1 MPFFDTYFGPLKGEH
16 QYWVGVL
23 LLARGILLTVFAI
36 TPSNATKVD
45 LLSISIVSAVLLV
58 YLVIL
63 PHMKQ
68 QKSVA
73 NTLGELLSNI
83 FLASAE
89 TW

>member
-1 MPFFDTYFGPLKGEH
+1 VVFS
-16 QYWVGVL
+16 L
-23 LLARGILLTVFAI
+23 LFLHAI
-36 TPSNATKVD
+36 TPSNPTKVD